1 LKCHRRRWSTPV
13 RAGNFE
19 LSQFRSISHLEGQ
32 IEPDSKIQLWGA
44 MRSRLVLIVLL
55 TAACAP
61 AVKGATETSPAQP
74 DRVLATDDRTGVS
87 IRATSDGAATRVTLA
102 ATADDVFNAV
112 TSSYAMLK
120 VPVTYADKGIG
131 EQGNKKFVMSR
142 MFDRQPVSAYLN
154 CGDDPFGG
162 PNANANPVQYRSSR
176 VRGLQAVRAPF
187 WRRWFQA

>member
-1 LKCHRRRWSTPV
+1 
-13 RAGNFE
+13 
-19 LSQFRSISHLEGQ
+19 
-32 IEPDSKIQLWGA
+32 

-61 AVKGATETSPAQP
+61 AVKSATETSPAQP

-131 EQGNKKFVMSR
+131 EQGNKKFMMSR

-162 PNANANPVQYRSSR
+162 PNANANPVQVSIVTRARASGGTSTILETMVSGVTYKGGGNTGAIYCTSTGTLEQHIAEMVASR
-176 VRGLQAVRAPF
+176 LPNRQ
-187 WRRWFQA
+187 